1 MAKIIWTL
9 IGLLILFWI
18 IGLVAKIGGA
28 IIHFLLVAAI
38 ILLIINLIFSR
49 KDK

>member
-1 MAKIIWTL
+1 MGKFIWAL

-28 IIHFLLVAAI
+28 IIHFLLVIAV
-38 ILLIINLIFSR
+38 ILLVINLIFGR
-49 KDK
+49 KNP